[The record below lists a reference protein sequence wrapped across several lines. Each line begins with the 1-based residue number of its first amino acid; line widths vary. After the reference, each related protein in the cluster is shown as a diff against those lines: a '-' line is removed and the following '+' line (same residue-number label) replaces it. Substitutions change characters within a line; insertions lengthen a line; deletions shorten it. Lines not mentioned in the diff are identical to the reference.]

1 MNYLEH
7 AMKLED
13 ITTHLL
19 HCIKI
24 AKTQSD
30 LIYDNLVGAENDTDT
45 EKIVA
50 FNESGIPAEILTD
63 YLFQIEKLIY
73 ELDKY
78 TNENF
83 DILKRVQHEHN
94 KKEDIQMFA
103 DLAPGDRNRVSMIVK
118 AIHKK
123 RGDTNE
129 STN

>member
-1 MNYLEH
+1 MNYLQH
-7 AMKLED
+7 AFKLEN
-13 ITTHLL
+13 ITNHLL

-63 YLFQIEKLIY
+63 YLFQIEKLIN

-83 DILKRVQHEHN
+83 DILKQVQSDYTE
-94 KKEDIQMFA
+94 KENLHLFTTLEPDE
-103 DLAPGDRNRVSMIVK
+103 RERVSMIVK

-123 RGDTNE
+123 RGGINE

>member
-1 MNYLEH
+1 MNYLQH
-7 AMKLED
+7 AFKLEN
-13 ITTHLL
+13 ITNHLL

-30 LIYDNLVGAENDTDT
+30 LIYHKLVGAENDTDT

-78 TNENF
+78 TSENF
-83 DILKRVQHEHN
+83 DILKQVQNEH
-94 KKEDIQMFA
+94 KEKENIQMFA
-103 DLAPGDRNRVSMIVK
+103 DLAPDDKNRVSMIVK

-123 RGDTNE
+123 RGAEHEQNH
-129 STN
+129 

>member
-24 AKTQSD
+24 ATTQSD
-30 LIYDNLVGAENDTDT
+30 ILYNNLVGAENDTDT
-45 EKIVA
+45 EKIIA
-50 FNESGIPAEILTD
+50 FNESETPVEILTD
-63 YLFQIEKLIY
+63 YLSHIAKIIK

-78 TNENF
+78 TSENF
-83 DILKRVQHEHN
+83 DILKRVQYEHN
-94 KKEDIQMFA
+94 EKEDIQMFA
-103 DLAPGDRNRVSMIVK
+103 GLAPEDRNRVAMIVK

-123 RGDTNE
+123 RGAEHEQNH
-129 STN
+129 